1 MNELAKRKKDLEAEF
16 EEVMEMEDDAINT
29 RSTMTIAAVAKL
41 LNILS
46 EQSTDMAEVASKAQY
61 YDPNLTASLQSTVSQ
76 LVTAFSKIQAPTI
89 NVSPN
94 LKFDITPLQT
104 ITEKISGQNTV
115 LINLISKFNNGQN
128 ENLLKLITSLV
139 ERQINFLD
147 TGFKQIDIT
156 KELGEIK
163 TAINNRPVE
172 IKSTVTKRS
181 NDNLR
186 IIEEITSKIVTSG
199 R

>member
-1 MNELAKRKKDLEAEF
+1 MNDLAKRKQDLDAEF
-16 EEVMEMEDDAINT
+16 AEVMEMEDDAVNT

-41 LNILS
+41 LNILNDNV
-46 EQSTDMAEVASKAQY
+46 TDMAEIATKSQY

-76 LVTAFSKIQAPTI
+76 LVSAFSQIQAPVI
-89 NVSPN
+89 NVTPQV
-94 LKFDITPLQT
+94 KFDLSLLQPSLN
-104 ITEKISGQNTV
+104 KLGDQNNT
-115 LINLISKFNNGQN
+115 LINLISKYNNNQN
-128 ENLLKLITSLV
+128 DNLLKLITSLV

-156 KELGEIK
+156 KELTEIK
-163 TAINNRPVE
+163 QAINNRPIE

-186 IIEEITSKIVTSG
+186 LVEEITSKIISNG

>member
-1 MNELAKRKKDLEAEF
+1 MNDLAKRKQDLDAEF
-16 EEVMEMEDDAINT
+16 AEVMEMEDDAVNT

-41 LNILS
+41 LNILN
-46 EQSTDMAEVASKAQY
+46 ENVTDMAAIANNTQY

-76 LVTAFSKIQAPTI
+76 LVSAFSQIQAPVI
-89 NVSPN
+89 NVTPQ
-94 LKFDITPLQT
+94 LKFDLSLLQPALN
-104 ITEKISGQNTV
+104 KLGDQNNT
-115 LINLISKFNNGQN
+115 LINLISKYNNNQN
-128 ENLLKLITSLV
+128 DNLLKLITSLV

-156 KELGEIK
+156 KELTEIK
-163 TAINNRPVE
+163 QAINNRPIE

-186 IIEEITSKIVTSG
+186 LVEEITSKIVTSG